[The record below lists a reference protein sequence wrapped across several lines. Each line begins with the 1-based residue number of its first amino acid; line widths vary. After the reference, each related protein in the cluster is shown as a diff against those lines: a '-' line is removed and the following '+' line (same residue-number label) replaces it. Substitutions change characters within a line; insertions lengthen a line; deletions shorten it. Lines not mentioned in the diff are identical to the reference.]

1 VNPDLCVLLSQ
12 TIQSNFKTASSKV
25 DAAVEGGAKATKVL
39 AELSQNLAEKK
50 ASYANHHAKATD
62 TFDAVT
68 TTLASYN
75 AKRIAVRH
83 ISFLLL
89 FVVSR
94 ACLVEQSY
102 LSLVICHLMAELIRS
117 MCISFQVKSAA
128 FKAKEQFVQVRDYE
142 KAKLKAAENH
152 DLNPKS
158 AERSTFV
165 SYSFSFTF
173 LSRFLGLD
181 PNQTRLSCRT
191 EWKTLAKTALNKY
204 HTFLSQMNNGRK
216 QAQDARSRYYKL
228 SAKYH
233 DLSEGCK
240 TEALDIQKLTL
251 RIGLQRQKIDSF
263 KAGEAQGKK
272 SHTESKDAV
281 AAQVQKIA
289 ALKAKVAGLDKRR
302 SNAKAQYW
310 SIFDMKAILT
320 KNQDKYKTQLL
331 RLEGH
336 SKAMST
342 KAKSLEDQISA
353 SEALL
358 LDLKN
363 KKATAAKGAENFK
376 KNYVDQGC
384 GSADTMHAGAL
395 PKLTKPPPL
404 PELPVMTAD
413 EKVRH
418 ERLIKHAKYD
428 AFYKKFLEQ
437 MHESIKSAGE
447 KPQFLELLEE
457 GEETSPPTLKESA
470 EENLKMQVGNY
481 CRKQARL
488 AVASL
493 SAVAAATAAM
503 AKQNSFVAM
512 AQNAE
517 VQAKQAAIDAKIS
530 FHTVAQRVKVLNKK
544 VEDADG
550 ALKTPCPA

>member
-1 VNPDLCVLLSQ
+1 
-12 TIQSNFKTASSKV
+12 
-25 DAAVEGGAKATKVL
+25 
-39 AELSQNLAEKK
+39 
-50 ASYANHHAKATD
+50 
-62 TFDAVT
+62 
-68 TTLASYN
+68 
-75 AKRIAVRH
+75 
-83 ISFLLL
+83 
-89 FVVSR
+89 
-94 ACLVEQSY
+94 
-102 LSLVICHLMAELIRS
+102 
-117 MCISFQVKSAA
+117 
-128 FKAKEQFVQVRDYE
+128 
-142 KAKLKAAENH
+142 
-152 DLNPKS
+152 
-158 AERSTFV
+158 
-165 SYSFSFTF
+165 
-173 LSRFLGLD
+173 
-181 PNQTRLSCRT
+181 
-191 EWKTLAKTALNKY
+191 
-204 HTFLSQMNNGRK
+204 MNNGRK